1 MASKFSNY
9 VIIGAGGKGERMGC
23 NKQLLDLKGK
33 PVFIRTLEAFD
44 SHPLID
50 GIILVRPA
58 ELDKDFKNLVEKFNI
73 KKIYA
78 EADAGKERQY
88 SMYNGLKKVPECSV
102 VLFHNGANPLVTE
115 REITECIKEAYNN
128 GAAVVAHPVKDT
140 IKRVRDMLVVETL
153 RRSELWAM
161 QTPQGIRYDIALR
174 AYENLINN
182 NLQCTDDVQAV
193 ELFDPTIPIKIIQA
207 SPQNI
212 KLTTPIDILIAESF
226 LEAREVNLK
235 KERYEIVYGIGEDS
249 HEFLNESEKIQEE
262 NERKITKRL
271 FLGGALI
278 SSEMAFKANSDG
290 DAVLHA
296 ISRAILSAVSGPSL
310 DFFADDLA
318 KKGEIDSKI
327 YLKAILDY
335 AKERGYTVKE
345 ARIVIEAGKPKLMY
359 HIEKIKESIA
369 ELLEIDKENVGLA
382 VHSGEKLSS
391 FGHGKGLRAFAF
403 VSMKKKFY

>member
-23 NKQLLDLKGK
+23 NKQLLELKGK
-33 PVFIRTLEAFD
+33 PVFIRSLEAFD

-50 GIILVRPA
+50 GIILVRPS
-58 ELDKDFKNLVEKFNI
+58 ELAKEFKTLVEKFNI
-73 KKIYA
+73 KKVYA
-78 EADAGKERQY
+78 EADAGKERQH
-88 SMYNGLKKVPECSV
+88 SMYNGLQKVPECSV

-161 QTPQGIRYDIALR
+161 QTPQAIRYEIALK
-174 AYENLINN
+174 AYENIITN

-193 ELFDPTIPIKIIQA
+193 ELLDPSIKIKIVQA

-212 KLTTPIDILIAESF
+212 KLTTPADIVIAESF
-226 LEAREVNLK
+226 LESREINVQ
-235 KERYEIVYGIGEDS
+235 ERYETVFGIGEDS
-249 HEFLNESEKIQEE
+249 HEFLSESEKMKEE

-327 YLKAILDY
+327 YLKAILNY
-335 AKERGYTVKE
+335 ANERGYKVQE
-345 ARIVIEAGKPKLMY
+345 ARVIIEAGKPKLMY

-369 ELLEIDKENVGLA
+369 ALLEIDKEKVGLA
-382 VHSGEKLSS
+382 VHSGEKLSPM
-391 FGHGKGLRAFAF
+391 GHGKGLRAFAC
-403 VSMKKKFY
+403 VSMRKKLQ